1 MSQRAV
7 WLFEKANQLELIKV
21 SLIQM
26 KQHEVA
32 RALEQPVEL
41 LRKEAEL
48 ELMEYERR
56 YLR

>member
-32 RALEQPVEL
+32 RSLEQPVEI